1 MTTMTV
7 EPRAAGPA
15 ARGSTARPHP
25 RFLTAPFASRTWRE
39 QGYLALMLLLAPFA
53 FAYAVFT
60 VSLTAV
66 VAVTVVGLFVSGTVL
81 LGARGWGGTYRGLA
95 RNLLDVD
102 LPVPASW
109 TRPRGFWRTLGSLLG
124 DATAWRALLFMFVTF
139 PLTLLSFVTS
149 VTFLV
154 VGLGAITYGIWYRFL
169 PPQLGTDG
177 EMHVGAQFGL
187 SYYVDT
193 PPRIALAAL
202 AGLLVFFCWPWLLR
216 MFTLL
221 FRVLT
226 VALLS
231 PTRASLRVA
240 ELERSRTGAVD
251 DADARLRSIE
261 RDLHDGTQARLVAV
275 AMQLGEAR
283 EHLADGGDVAQA
295 AELLDT
301 AHTSTKDALTELR
314 ELARGIHPPA
324 LDSGLTVALE
334 TLAARSALPVTV
346 DVDRAVE
353 AGGRLAPALESIA
366 YFTVAELVTNAAKHA
381 RATGVWVLVEPL
393 DAARA
398 ESAHAGS
405 PRAGSAGAGGSAVR
419 IRVRDDGR
427 GGARVVLPDGS
438 GLRSGLAGL
447 AERVRSVDGTFDLSS
462 PAGGPTVVTV
472 ILPTTT
478 PSGRA

>member
-7 EPRAAGPA
+7 DRLAAGHAGTA
-15 ARGSTARPHP
+15 ARPGPG
-25 RFLTAPFASRTWRE
+25 FLTAPFAGRSWRE
-39 QGYLALMLLLAPFA
+39 QGYLTLMLLLAPFA
-53 FAYAVFT
+53 FAYAVFA
-60 VSLTAV
+60 VSFGAG
-66 VAVTVVGLFVSGTVL
+66 VAVTVVGLFVAGAVVL
-81 LGARGWGGTYRGLA
+81 GGRGWGSVYRGLA
-95 RNLLDVD
+95 RDLLDVD
-102 LPVPASW
+102 VAVPAPYV
-109 TRPRGFWRTLGSLLG
+109 RPRGFWRTLGSLLG
-124 DATAWRALLFMFVTF
+124 DATGWRALLFMFVTF
-139 PLTLLSFVTS
+139 PLAIISFVTS
-149 VTFLV
+149 ITFLAA
-154 VGLGAITYGIWYRFL
+154 GLGGLTYWFWYRFL
-169 PPQLGTDG
+169 PEQLGSDG
-177 EMHVGAQFGL
+177 ELHRGAQFGP
-187 SYYVDT
+187 SYFLDT
-193 PPRIALAAL
+193 PQRLALAAL
-202 AGLLVFFCWPWLLR
+202 AGLLLLFCWPWITR

-221 FRVLT
+221 YRALT
-226 VALLS
+226 VGLLS

-283 EHLADGGDVAQA
+283 EHLADGGDVTQA
-295 AELLDT
+295 AELVDT
-301 AHTSTKDALTELR
+301 AHSSTKVALTELR

-346 DVDRAVE
+346 DVDPDVE
-353 AGGRLAPALESIA
+353 ADGRLAPALESIA

-381 RATGVWVLVEPL
+381 RATGVYVLVEPIG
-393 DAARA
+393 DT
-398 ESAHAGS
+398 
-405 PRAGSAGAGGSAVR
+405 GSAVR

-427 GGARVVLPDGS
+427 GGAVVVAPDGS

-472 ILPTTT
+472 ILPTTS
-478 PSGRA
+478 PAGRA

>member
-1 MTTMTV
+1 MTTMTLDR
-7 EPRAAGPA
+7 PGPGPA
-15 ARGSTARPHP
+15 APGRADRPGPH
-25 RFLTAPFASRTWRE
+25 FLTAPLAGRTWRE
-39 QGYLALMLLLAPFA
+39 LGYLALMLLLAPFA
-53 FAYAVFT
+53 LAYTLFAVSFT
-60 VSLTAV
+60 AG
-66 VAVTVVGLFVSGTVL
+66 VAVTVVGLFLAGAVL
-81 LGARGWGGTYRGLA
+81 LGARGWGSTYRGLA
-95 RNLLDVD
+95 RHLLDVD
-102 LPVPASW
+102 VAVPAPY

-124 DATAWRALLFMFVTF
+124 DATAWRALLFMFITF
-139 PLTLLSFVTS
+139 PLTLLSFVVS
-149 VTFLV
+149 VTFLA
-154 VGLGAITYGIWYRFL
+154 VGLGAVTYGIWYRFL

-177 EMHVGAQFGL
+177 EMHVGAQFGP

-193 PPRIALAAL
+193 PPRIALL
-202 AGLLVFFCWPWLLR
+202 LVAGLVVLFCWPWITRL
-216 MFTLL
+216 FTLL

-251 DADARLRSIE
+251 DADARLRNIE

-283 EHLADGGDVAQA
+283 EHLAEGGDVAQA
-295 AELLDT
+295 AELVDT

-346 DVDRAVE
+346 DVDPGVE
-353 AGGRLAPALESIA
+353 ADGRLAPALESIA

-393 DAARA
+393 DPAR
-398 ESAHAGS
+398 
-405 PRAGSAGAGGSAVR
+405 GGGAVR

-427 GGARVVLPDGS
+427 GGARVVPPDGS
-438 GLRSGLAGL
+438 GQRSGLAGL
-447 AERVRSVDGTFDLSS
+447 GERVRSVDGTFDLSS
-462 PAGGPTVVTV
+462 PTGGPTVVTV

-478 PSGRA
+478 SPSGPA

>member
-7 EPRAAGPA
+7 DRLGPGPA
-15 ARGSTARPHP
+15 ARGLAVRSGPH
-25 RFLTAPFASRTWRE
+25 FLTAPFAGRTWRE

-53 FAYAVFT
+53 FGYAVLT
-60 VSLTAV
+60 VSLTV
-66 VAVTVVGLFVSGTVL
+66 GLAVTVAGLFVSGTVL
-81 LGARGWGGTYRGLA
+81 LGARGWGGAYRGLA
-95 RNLLDVD
+95 RDLLDVD
-102 LPVPASW
+102 VPVPAAY
-109 TRPRGFWRTLGSLLG
+109 TRPRGFWRALGSLLG
-124 DATAWRALLFMFVTF
+124 DATAWRALLFMFITF

-149 VTFLV
+149 VMFLV
-154 VGLGAITYGIWYRFL
+154 VGVGAITYGIWFRFL
-169 PPQLGTDG
+169 PPQLGADG
-177 EMHVGAQFGL
+177 AMHVGAQLGP

-193 PPRIALAAL
+193 PPRIALASL
-202 AGLLVFFCWPWLLR
+202 AGLVVLFCWPWVLR

-226 VALLS
+226 ATLLS
-231 PTRASLRVA
+231 PTRASLRLA
-240 ELERSRTGAVD
+240 ELERSRTGTVD

-283 EHLADGGDVAQA
+283 EHLAEGGDVAQA

-346 DVDRAVE
+346 DVDPGVE
-353 AGGRLAPALESIA
+353 VDGRLAPALESIA

-381 RATGVWVLVEPL
+381 RATGVYVLVEPV
-393 DAARA
+393 
-398 ESAHAGS
+398 HG
-405 PRAGSAGAGGSAVR
+405 PRADGGTVR

-427 GGARVVLPDGS
+427 GGARAVPSDGS
-438 GLRSGLAGL
+438 GRRSGLAGL
-447 AERVRSVDGTFDLSS
+447 SERVRSVDGTFNLSS
-462 PAGGPTVVTV
+462 PVGGPTVVTV
-472 ILPTTT
+472 NLPTTNL
-478 PSGRA
+478 SGRA

>member
-7 EPRAAGPA
+7 DRLGPGPA
-15 ARGSTARPHP
+15 APGLAVRLGPH
-25 RFLTAPFASRTWRE
+25 FLTAPFARRTWRE

-53 FAYAVFT
+53 FGYAILT
-60 VSLTAV
+60 VSLTV
-66 VAVTVVGLFVSGTVL
+66 GLAVTVAGLFVSGTVL

-95 RNLLDVD
+95 RDLLDVD
-102 LPVPASW
+102 VPVPAAY

-149 VTFLV
+149 VMFLV
-154 VGLGAITYGIWYRFL
+154 VGVGALTYGIWFRFL

-177 EMHVGAQFGL
+177 EMHVGAQLGP

-193 PPRIALAAL
+193 PPRIALASL
-202 AGLLVFFCWPWLLR
+202 AGLVVLFCWPWVLR

-231 PTRASLRVA
+231 PTRASLRLA
-240 ELERSRTGAVD
+240 ELERSRTGTVD

-283 EHLADGGDVAQA
+283 EHLAEGGDVAQA

-346 DVDRAVE
+346 DVDPGAEVD
-353 AGGRLAPALESIA
+353 GRLAPALESIA

-381 RATGVWVLVEPL
+381 RATGVHVLVEPV
-393 DAARA
+393 
-398 ESAHAGS
+398 HG
-405 PRAGSAGAGGSAVR
+405 PRADGGTVR

-427 GGARVVLPDGS
+427 GGARVVPPDGS
-438 GLRSGLAGL
+438 GRRSGLAGL
-447 AERVRSVDGTFDLSS
+447 SERVRSVDGTFNLSS
-462 PAGGPTVVTV
+462 PVGGPTVVTV
-472 ILPTTT
+472 NLPTTNL
-478 PSGRA
+478 SGRA

>member
-1 MTTMTV
+1 MTTMTADRLG
-7 EPRAAGPA
+7 PGPA
-15 ARGSTARPHP
+15 AEGHMARPGPH
-25 RFLTAPFASRTWRE
+25 FLTAPFAGRTWRE

-53 FAYAVFT
+53 LGYTLFT
-60 VSLTAV
+60 VSLTAG

-81 LGARGWGGTYRGLA
+81 LGGRGWGSAYRGLA
-95 RNLLDVD
+95 RDLLDVD
-102 LPVPASW
+102 VPVPAPY

-124 DATAWRALLFMFVTF
+124 DATAWRALLFMFITF
-139 PLTLLSFVTS
+139 PLTLLSFIVS

-154 VGLGAITYGIWYRFL
+154 VGAGAVTYGIWYRFL
-169 PPQLGTDG
+169 PAQLGTDG
-177 EMHVGAQFGL
+177 EMHVGAQFGP

-193 PPRIALAAL
+193 PPRIALL
-202 AGLLVFFCWPWLLR
+202 LVAGLLVFFCWPWILR
-216 MFTLL
+216 MFTQL

-283 EHLADGGDVAQA
+283 EHLADGGDVTQA

-301 AHTSTKDALTELR
+301 AHASTKDALTELR

-334 TLAARSALPVTV
+334 TLAARSALPVAV
-346 DVDRAVE
+346 DVDPGVE
-353 AGGRLAPALESIA
+353 ADGRLAPALESIA

-381 RATGVWVLVEPL
+381 RASGVWVLVEPL
-393 DAARA
+393 DPARA
-398 ESAHAGS
+398 GGKT
-405 PRAGSAGAGGSAVR
+405 RAGAVR

-427 GGARVVLPDGS
+427 GGAQIVPPDGS

-472 ILPTTT
+472 ILPTTA
-478 PSGRA
+478 PAGRA

>member
-7 EPRAAGPA
+7 DGLGSGPAPQGPATQGPA
-15 ARGSTARPHP
+15 ARPVP
-25 RFLTAPFASRTWRE
+25 RFLAAPFAGRTWRE

-53 FAYAVFT
+53 FGYTLFA
-60 VSLTAV
+60 VSLTV
-66 VAVTVVGLFVSGTVL
+66 GIAVTVVGLFVSGTVV
-81 LGARGWGGTYRGLA
+81 LGGRGWGSAYRGLA
-95 RNLLDVD
+95 RDLLDVD
-102 LPVPASW
+102 VAVPAAY
-109 TRPRGFWRTLGSLLG
+109 TRPRGFWRTLGSLIG
-124 DATAWRALLFMFVTF
+124 DATAWRALLFMFITF
-139 PLTLLSFVTS
+139 PLSLLSFIVS
-149 VTFLV
+149 VVFLV
-154 VGLGAITYGIWYRFL
+154 VGVGAVTYGIWYRFL
-169 PPQLGTDG
+169 PGQLGTDG
-177 EMHVGAQFGL
+177 EMHVGAQFGP

-193 PPRIALAAL
+193 PPRIALLML
-202 AGLLVFFCWPWLLR
+202 AGLLVFFCWPWITR
-216 MFTLL
+216 MFTQL

-283 EHLADGGDVAQA
+283 EHLADGGDVTQA
-295 AELLDT
+295 AELVDT
-301 AHTSTKDALTELR
+301 AHSSTKEALTELR

-334 TLAARSALPVTV
+334 TLAARSALPVLV
-346 DVDRAVE
+346 DVDPGVE
-353 AGGRLAPALESIA
+353 RDGRLAPALESIA

-381 RATGVWVLVEPL
+381 RATGVHVLIEPADL
-393 DAARA
+393 AAA
-398 ESAHAGS
+398 TSD
-405 PRAGSAGAGGSAVR
+405 AVR

-427 GGARVVLPDGS
+427 GGARIVPPDGS

-447 AERVRSVDGTFDLSS
+447 TERVRSVDGTFDLSS
-462 PAGGPTVVTV
+462 PAGGPTVVSV
-472 ILPTTT
+472 ILPTTSQ
-478 PSGRA
+478 SGRA